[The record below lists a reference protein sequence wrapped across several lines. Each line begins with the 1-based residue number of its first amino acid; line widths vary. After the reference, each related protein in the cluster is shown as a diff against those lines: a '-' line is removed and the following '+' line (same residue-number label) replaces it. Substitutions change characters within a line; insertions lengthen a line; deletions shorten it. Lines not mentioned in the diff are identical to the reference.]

1 MYFERNKN
9 WKYIIRGLL
18 RLFYYMKRRLV
29 LISLSP
35 LRSGTRWYIKQG
47 SDNYARVKISGIEI
61 RQKYVPL
68 IT

>member
-47 SDNYARVKISGIEI
+47 FDNYARVKISGIKI